1 MLFCLRGLYP
11 DYKWNDKLIGTAFWM
26 INIGLFLMVT
36 VSVLPIGILQAHE
49 SITNAY
55 WSARSADFLQQPF
68 MQVIRWMR
76 MPGDLLLGTGELLLV
91 VFIFGLQF
99 GWSRKGTR

>member
-1 MLFCLRGLYP
+1 
-11 DYKWNDKLIGTAFWM
+11 M

-68 MQVIRWMR
+68 MQVIRWLR